1 MGKRSAKRNY
11 KDSLFRMVFREKKE
25 LLSLY
30 NAINGTMYEDPEEL
44 VVTTIEDVLYMG
56 RKNDISFLIKDVMNL
71 YEHQSSVNPN
81 MPLIYICM
89 LYQGYLEQNN
99 LDIYSSTRLFPLR
112 NIWCFTMGQK
122 RNPTGGS

>member
-44 VVTTIEDVLYMG
+44 VVT
-56 RKNDISFLIKDVMNL
+56 
-71 YEHQSSVNPN
+71 
-81 MPLIYICM
+81 PLKMCCTW
-89 LYQGYLEQNN
+89 GAKTT
-99 LDIYSSTRLFPLR
+99 SLF
-112 NIWCFTMGQK
+112 
-122 RNPTGGS
+122 

>member
-81 MPLIYICM
+81 MPLR
-89 LYQGYLEQNN
+89 G
-99 LDIYSSTRLFPLR
+99 
-112 NIWCFTMGQK
+112 
-122 RNPTGGS
+122 